1 MAKDTTTKKTKKTT
15 KKNTTKKTR
24 AKKATPPVEETT
36 ATQEATQTAVQK
48 QYIGNIDMNAVQ
60 VREALTGYLMST
72 SEDVRALAE
81 RTDIQVE
88 CNFAWNVGT
97 DGLRASFF
105 GWPATEAPTEAD
117 AEVEVE

>member
-1 MAKDTTTKKTKKTT
+1 MKTDTTTKKTKKTT
-15 KKNTTKKTR
+15 KKAASKKTK
-24 AKKATPPVEETT
+24 AKKKTTPVVEETL
-36 ATQEATQTAVQK
+36 AAEEQLPVQK
-48 QYIGNIDMNAVQ
+48 QYIGNIDLNAVQ

-72 SEDVRALAE
+72 SEDVRALSE

-105 GWPATEAPTEAD
+105 GWPASSPVDDAD
-117 AEVEVE
+117 TEVE